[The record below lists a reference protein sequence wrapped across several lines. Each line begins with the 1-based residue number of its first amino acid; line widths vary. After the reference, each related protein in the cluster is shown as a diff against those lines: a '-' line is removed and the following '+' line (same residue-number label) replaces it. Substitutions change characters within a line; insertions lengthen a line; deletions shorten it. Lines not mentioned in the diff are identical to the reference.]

1 MVTTEVEAVKLDD
14 LLEKFT
20 VEKKDEPVSGQ
31 SMQLMES

>member
-20 VEKKDEPVSGQ
+20 VERNDEPVSGQ
-31 SMQLMES
+31 GMQMMES